1 MLVVRKTTFTLIILL
16 ILSANLSAQI
26 SDGTFQ
32 QVSPLE
38 RHIHS
43 ICKDITENGKTIE
56 QLTEG
61 DLADLPLGI
70 ARETPSGTFIIAL
83 DSAYSTERGWF
94 LSAYASVTL
103 PNTSNP
109 IAFSASNISFGKGGL
124 STSTQVRLMLVTT
137 QSIPVNENLRLELPA
152 DGHNFIEF
160 DCNGFKSINLK
171 GNFTFS
177 KGFLVPDQK
186 RAPNEDEVTASF
198 EINTSDLHN
207 ILMAVNITP
216 FKISGLN
223 DVSFQITNA
232 IADYSDLTNPT
243 GFILPAEYQNTYGAE
258 IQLWRGFFLQDVNV
272 RLEGMKGDSTLHDND
287 LTIQAKNLWIDDL
300 GVSGWFKASNL
311 ISLQNGSANGWPL
324 SIDELAV
331 NLKFNKVNG
340 GSMKGDLLVPL
351 LGDEPLAYTAQMI
364 QENNNLNYRFSIA
377 TPSSKVFNTP
387 FSAKIRI
394 GEGSV
399 IALEKRNGK
408 LLPSALLHG
417 DISSTNELAQ
427 FDSIKFENL
436 GLTSERPYITSGTFS
451 TVSQSSKQKT
461 AGFPVRID
469 SIKLHVFQG
478 EASLGFAVALNLM
491 NKEQKGFAAE
501 TYIQMLARMHETT
514 VASGNNDVTV
524 ESRKKQEWK
533 FESLKVNDIKIETKT
548 TAIELKG
555 IIRLFDNH
563 PTYGNGFMGSL
574 DFSISKIMKNP
585 AKVTAYF
592 GSKETYR
599 YWHLDAYVPTKIPI
613 LPALTINGMMGGAS
627 YHMIRQ
633 QPFTPDFNEID
644 PEKMAAKASLTNEVA
659 YIPEEKS
666 GMSFLAGLTLVI
678 GNENAINADAM
689 LEVNFNEHGG
699 MRYGQFNGTAFFF
712 TSVKNRGRVNGNDVP
727 EAPVFASMN
736 MLFDNDN
743 NTFHA
748 NMKTYMNVAGVIRGI
763 GPNNLVGEAVIHADP
778 RDWYVYIGRPSQ
790 MFGVDIAKLAVAKTY
805 FMIGTRVEDIPPPP
819 DEVREVFN
827 DIDEGLM
834 RDENA
839 LARGRGFAAGA
850 HLRVGINERLTPF
863 YITMAVGAGTDV
875 MLRDYGD
882 AYCKGSSD
890 KIGIDG
896 WYASGQAYVFLRGK
910 VGIRVRGSN
919 FDIVSLGAAALLQAK
934 LPNPTWMKGR
944 LGGQYSI
951 LGGLVRGKFN
961 LKFTIGEQCEII
973 TTGGEL
979 NNIQVIADIKPDANA
994 NGVNVFTAP
1003 QASFNTSLDT
1013 DFTIMNSD
1021 DEVATYR
1028 VRLGEFT
1035 LQKENSNIETSIE
1048 WNATKDVAILR
1059 TFEILPPQS
1068 VLTARVKI
1076 FWEKKNGNNWEP
1088 LRADNEII
1096 YEMKETTFTTGTAP
1110 DFVPEENVAYS
1121 YPVNHQYNFHT
1132 KESTSGYIKLITGQ
1146 AYLFEQPTDGTK
1158 WTYHARF
1165 SNHKGNTFEVPVMYN
1180 ESKAEVNFNI
1190 PENLGTQT
1198 VYKLN
1203 IIKRPASTGTIDQNL
1218 NRQEVTVVSENM
1230 ETTIRSN
1237 TLDGTIIQNTEK
1249 ELYVSAF
1256 RTSRF
1261 ETFSSKWASLSN
1273 SIDVSDIATGNI
1285 AVIGKRGVIAETFDE
1300 TELNGYENNEVPLV
1314 NVVASPETPWMSD
1327 HIAPMLY
1334 NEYPI
1339 EKNITIG
1346 WRDPSVLGVKPI
1358 KAVQLTNQ
1366 QGNYTLLPAN
1376 VNSGTAPIRSGG
1388 ITLGYFLSWYSFN
1401 DYNDLRNEA
1410 ARYLLN
1416 YSEASQAIKK
1426 LLSEGT
1432 YTGLLRGSYPVEIS
1446 YQLPDGK
1453 KTFTSQIVIQF

>member
-1 MLVVRKTTFTLIILL
+1 MLFVRVTILYLIIQVLL
-16 ILSANLSAQI
+16 SSNAFTQHTDDS
-26 SDGTFQ
+26 FK

-38 RHIHS
+38 NRIHG
-43 ICKDITENGKTIE
+43 ICKDITENGKTVD

-70 ARETPSGTFIIAL
+70 ARETPSGTFVVAL
-83 DSAYSTERGWF
+83 DSAYSTEHGWF

-103 PNTSNP
+103 PNTSTP
-109 IAFSASNISFGKGGL
+109 IAFAARNIAFGKGGL
-124 STSTQVRLMLVTT
+124 SASTQVRLMLVTT
-137 QSIPVNENLRLELPA
+137 QPIIVNENLRLELPA

-171 GNFTFS
+171 GNFIFS
-177 KGFLVPDQK
+177 KGFVIPDQK
-186 RAPNEDEVTASF
+186 RAPNKEEVTASF
-198 EINTSDLHN
+198 EINTSDMHN
-207 ILMAVNITP
+207 LLLAVNITP
-216 FKISGLN
+216 FKISGLD

-232 IADYSDLTNPT
+232 IADYSDIINPA
-243 GFILPAEYQNTYGAE
+243 GFILPSEYQHTYGAD
-258 IQLWRGFFLQDVNV
+258 IQLWRGFFLQDVTV
-272 RLEGMKGDSTLHDND
+272 RLEGMKGDSTLSDND
-287 LTIQAKNLWIDDL
+287 LVIQARNLWIDDL

-311 ISLQNGSANGWPL
+311 ISLQDGSANGWPL

-340 GSMKGDLLVPL
+340 GSMKGDLIVPL
-351 LGDEPLAYTAQMI
+351 LGDEPLAYTAQML
-364 QENNNLNYRFSIA
+364 QEKNTLNYRFSIA

-387 FSAKIRI
+387 FSAKIRVA
-394 GEGSV
+394 EGSV
-399 IALEKRNGK
+399 IALEKRDGK

-417 DISSTNELAQ
+417 DISSTNELVQ

-451 TVSQSSKQKT
+451 TISHSSKQKT

-478 EASLGFAVALNLM
+478 EAALGFAVALNLM
-491 NKEQKGFAAE
+491 NKEQKGFSAE
-501 TYIQMLARMHETT
+501 TYIQLLARMHETT
-514 VASGNNDVTV
+514 VASGNDI
-524 ESRKKQEWK
+524 SIDSHKKQEWK
-533 FESLKVNDIKIETKT
+533 FESVKVNDIKIETNT

-555 IIRLFDNH
+555 ILRLFDNH

-574 DFSISKIMKNP
+574 DFSINKIMKNP

-599 YWHLDAYVPTKIPI
+599 YWHLDAYVPTKLPI
-613 LPALTINGMMGGAS
+613 SPALTIHGMMGGAS

-644 PEKMAAKASLTNEVA
+644 PEKMAANASLTNEVA
-659 YIPEEKS
+659 YLPEQKS
-666 GMSFLAGLTLVI
+666 GLSFLAGLTLVV
-678 GNENAINADAM
+678 GNENAINADVM

-699 MRYGQFNGTAFFF
+699 MRYAQFNGSAFFF
-712 TSVKNRGRVNGNDVP
+712 TAIKERGRVKGNDIP
-727 EAPVFASMN
+727 QAPVFASMN

-748 NMKTYMNVAGVIRGI
+748 NMKTYMNVAGVIRGV

-863 YITMAVGAGTDV
+863 YITLAVGAGTDV

-951 LGGLVRGKFN
+951 LGGLVKGKFN
-961 LKFTIGEQCEII
+961 LKFTVGEQCEIV
-973 TTGGEL
+973 TQGSEL

-994 NGVNVFTAP
+994 NDVNVFTAP
-1003 QASFNTSLDT
+1003 QVSFNTSLDT
-1013 DFTIMNSD
+1013 DFTTMNSD

-1028 VRLGEFT
+1028 VRMGEFT
-1035 LQKENSNIETSIE
+1035 LQKENTNIETSIE
-1048 WNATKDVAILR
+1048 WNAAKDVAILR
-1059 TFEILPPQS
+1059 TTEILPPQS

-1088 LRADNEII
+1088 LKADNEII

-1110 DFVPEENVAYS
+1110 DFIPEENVAYS
-1121 YPVNHQYNFHT
+1121 YPVKHQYNFHT
-1132 KESTSGYIKLITGQ
+1132 KENGSGYIKLITGQ
-1146 AYLFEQPTDGTK
+1146 AYLFGQPKDGTD
-1158 WTYHARF
+1158 WTYYARF
-1165 SNHKGNTFEVPVMYN
+1165 SNSKGNTFEVPVTYN

-1190 PENLGTQT
+1190 PEYLSTQT
-1198 VYKLN
+1198 VYKLH
-1203 IIKRPASTGTIDQNL
+1203 IIKRPASVGAIDQNL
-1218 NRQEVTVVSENM
+1218 NRQEATVSSEDM

-1237 TLDGTIIQNTEK
+1237 TLEGMITQNTEK
-1249 ELYVSAF
+1249 ELYFSVF
-1256 RTSRF
+1256 RTSNF
-1261 ETFSSKWASLSN
+1261 ETFSSKWASFSKTT
-1273 SIDVSDIATGNI
+1273 DVFDIATGNI
-1285 AVIGKRGVIAETFDE
+1285 AVIGKRGLIDETFDE
-1300 TELNGYENNEVPLV
+1300 IELRGEDNGRAPLV
-1314 NVVASPETPWMSD
+1314 NVIASPETPWMRD

-1334 NEYPI
+1334 KDYPI
-1339 EKNITIG
+1339 EKNITIS
-1346 WRDPSVLGVKPI
+1346 WRDPEILGLKPI
-1358 KAVQLTNQ
+1358 KAVQLSNQ
-1366 QGNYTLLPAN
+1366 QGDYSLTPAH
-1376 VNSGTAPIRSGG
+1376 VNSGTAPVHSGG
-1388 ITLGYFLSWYSFN
+1388 ITFGYFLSWYSFN

-1416 YSEASQAIKK
+1416 YSEAPQGVKN
-1426 LLSEGT
+1426 LLSEGS
-1432 YTGLLRGSYPVEIS
+1432 YTGLLRDNYPVEIS

-1453 KTFTSQIVIQF
+1453 KTFTTQIVIQF